1 MTKKKTQAQQSS
13 VSNRMPAETHVLH
26 THRAA
31 IRHIKRVDPRFA
43 RVIEQIVQRVGRFN
57 IKPSGHA
64 GPFEALLRSIFY
76 QQLNGKAAATILG
89 RFKDRFG
96 GGQMPSP
103 AQTLA
108 ATAPQLRSVGLSR
121 QKIAAIRDLSQKALD
136 GTVPTQ
142 AEIELLSNEEIIER
156 LTVVRGVGV
165 WTVEMLLI
173 SHLGRPNVLPV
184 SDFGVR
190 KGFQLAFGKRRMP
203 TPKELGGYGERWHPY
218 RTVASWYLWRASEQL
233 RAKKTK
239 PGASAPLRPLKKAN
253 PKKSKR

>member
-1 MTKKKTQAQQSS
+1 
-13 VSNRMPAETHVLH
+13 MPSEPHVLD

-31 IRHIKRVDPRFA
+31 IRHLKRADPRLA
-43 RVIEQIVQRVGRFN
+43 RVIDLIVERVGPFN
-57 IKPSGHA
+57 IQPSAHA

-76 QQLNGKAAATILG
+76 QQLNGKAAASILG

-96 GGQMPSP
+96 AGQMPSP
-103 AQTLA
+103 ATILA
-108 ATAPQLRSVGLSR
+108 ASTRQLRSVGLSR

-136 GTVPTQ
+136 GTVPSQ

-156 LTVVRGVGV
+156 LTVVRGIGV

-173 SHLGRPNVLPV
+173 FHLGRPNILPV

-203 TPKELGGYGERWHPY
+203 TPKELAAHGERWHPY
-218 RTVASWYLWRASEQL
+218 RTVASWYLWRASEHL
-233 RAKKTK
+233 PRKKEKPTPRAK
-239 PGASAPLRPLKKAN
+239 ASAIKKTRSKKLK
-253 PKKSKR
+253 R

>member
-1 MTKKKTQAQQSS
+1 
-13 VSNRMPAETHVLH
+13 MPTEPHVLH

-31 IRHIKRVDPRFA
+31 MRHLKRTDPRFA
-43 RVIEQIVQRVGRFN
+43 RVIARIVKSIGPFN
-57 IKPSGHA
+57 LQPSVHA

-103 AQTLA
+103 AKILA

-121 QKIAAIRDLSQKALD
+121 QKIAAIRDLAQKSLD

-142 AEIELLSNEEIIER
+142 SEIELLSNEEIVKR
-156 LTVVRGVGV
+156 LTVVRGIGV

-190 KGFQLAFGKRRMP
+190 KGFQLVFGKRKMP
-203 TPKELGGYGERWHPY
+203 APKELAAYGERWHPY
-218 RTVASWYLWRASEQL
+218 RTVATWYLWRASEQL
-233 RAKKTK
+233 PAKKK
-239 PGASAPLRPLKKAN
+239 PR